1 MICSSALGVWGA
13 AALTT
18 DASAKPGS
26 VESFQRL
33 SEWHG
38 LSFWFSYSLLGF
50 VILVLPLT
58 SSLCPVCHLLMS
70 LCLVKLVFFSLIR
83 CQFICSVPPPSVL
96 RCSSCSCLCSSVFLC
111 FSTFLYFSYFL
122 IPACSPFLFPVI
134 IRFLSS
140 SFLFLHFVFSVSYR
154 AQLCLKLPSLFLYP
168 AGLLSVL
175 RWVLIIFATLNSER
189 SGSNVL

>member
-83 CQFICSVPPPSVL
+83 CQFICSVPPPVSPPVFLVFLPVFFSVSL
-96 RCSSCSCLCSSVFLC
+96 LFHLFVFFILLNPGLLPIFVSCYYPFFVVFLSVFAFC
-111 FSTFLYFSYFL
+111 
-122 IPACSPFLFPVI
+122 
-134 IRFLSS
+134 
-140 SFLFLHFVFSVSYR
+140 VFSVLQSS
-154 AQLCLKLPSLFLYP
+154 ALLKASLFVSLP
-168 AGLLSVL
+168 C
-175 RWVLIIFATLNSER
+175 RPPER
-189 SGSNVL
+189 LALGPHYFCYT